1 MVKIA
6 ILGIAVVL
14 LAMPFKNLKG
24 EYSLCIS
31 MVGCIFIF
39 YFILKKMEQ
48 IISTMEGIIAYLPV
62 ESGYFAILIKI
73 IGITYIAEFCSD
85 ICKDAGYS
93 TVAGQI
99 SMAGKLT
106 VLGISMPIITTLLE
120 LIAGLWQG

>member
-1 MVKIA
+1 MVKIG

-31 MVGCIFIF
+31 MAGCILIF

-48 IISTMEGIIAYLPV
+48 VISTMEGIISYLPI
-62 ESGYFAILIKI
+62 ESGYFMLLIKI
-73 IGITYIAEFCSD
+73 IGITYISEFCSD

-120 LIAGLWQG
+120 LIAGLWQR

>member
-1 MVKIA
+1 MVKIG

-31 MVGCIFIF
+31 MAGCLLIF
-39 YFILKKMEQ
+39 YYILKKMEQ
-48 IISTMEGIIAYLPV
+48 VISTMEGIISYLPV
-62 ESGYFAILIKI
+62 ESSYFTLLIKI

-106 VLGISMPIITTLLE
+106 VLGISMPIITTLLD

>member
-1 MVKIA
+1 MVKIG

-31 MVGCIFIF
+31 MAGCLLIF
-39 YFILKKMEQ
+39 YYILKKMEQ
-48 IISTMEGIIAYLPV
+48 VISTMEGIISYLPV
-62 ESGYFAILIKI
+62 ESGYFTILIKI

-106 VLGISMPIITTLLE
+106 VLGISMPIITTLLD

>member
-1 MVKIA
+1 MVKIG

-31 MVGCIFIF
+31 MAGCILIF

-48 IISTMEGIIAYLPV
+48 VISTMEGIISYLPI
-62 ESGYFAILIKI
+62 ESSYFTILIKI

>member
-1 MVKIA
+1 MVKIG

-31 MVGCIFIF
+31 MAGCILIF
-39 YFILKKMEQ
+39 YYILKKMEQ
-48 IISTMEGIIAYLPV
+48 VISTMEGIISYLPV
-62 ESGYFAILIKI
+62 ESGYFTILIKI

>member
-1 MVKIA
+1 MVKIG

-31 MVGCIFIF
+31 MAGCILIF
-39 YFILKKMEQ
+39 YYILKKMEQ
-48 IISTMEGIIAYLPV
+48 VISTMEGIISYLPV
-62 ESGYFAILIKI
+62 ESGYFTILIKI

-106 VLGISMPIITTLLE
+106 VLGISMPIITTLLD

>member
-1 MVKIA
+1 MVKIG
-6 ILGIAVVL
+6 ILGIAAVL

-31 MVGCIFIF
+31 MAGCILIF
-39 YFILKKMEQ
+39 YYILRKMEQ
-48 IISTMEGIIAYLPV
+48 VISTMSEIISYLPI
-62 ESGYFAILIKI
+62 ESGYFVLLIKI

-85 ICKDAGYS
+85 ICKDAGYG
-93 TVAGQI
+93 TIAGQI

-120 LIAGLWQG
+120 LIAGLWQR

>member
-1 MVKIA
+1 MVKIG

-14 LAMPFKNLKG
+14 LAMPFKNLKK

-31 MVGCIFIF
+31 MAGCILIF
-39 YFILKKMEQ
+39 YYILKKMEQ
-48 IISTMEGIIAYLPV
+48 VIHTMEGIMAYLPI
-62 ESGYFAILIKI
+62 ESGYFVILIKI
-73 IGITYIAEFCSD
+73 IGISYITDFCSD

-99 SMAGKLT
+99 AMAGKLT

>member
-1 MVKIA
+1 MVKIG

-14 LAMPFKNLKG
+14 LAMPFKKLKG

-31 MVGCIFIF
+31 MAGCILIF

-48 IISTMEGIIAYLPV
+48 VINTMEGIISYLPI
-62 ESGYFAILIKI
+62 ESSYFTILIKI

>member
-1 MVKIA
+1 MVKIG

-31 MVGCIFIF
+31 MAGCILIF

-48 IISTMEGIIAYLPV
+48 VIITMEGIISYLPI
-62 ESGYFAILIKI
+62 ESGYFTILIKI

>member
-1 MVKIA
+1 MVKIG

-31 MVGCIFIF
+31 MAGCILIF

-48 IISTMEGIIAYLPV
+48 VISTMEGIISYLPI
-62 ESGYFAILIKI
+62 ESGYFMLLIKI
-73 IGITYIAEFCSD
+73 IGITYISEFCSD

>member
-1 MVKIA
+1 MVKIG

-14 LAMPFKNLKG
+14 LAMPFKNLKK

-31 MVGCIFIF
+31 MAGCILIF
-39 YFILKKMEQ
+39 YYILKKMEQ
-48 IISTMEGIIAYLPV
+48 VIHTMEGIMAYLPI
-62 ESGYFAILIKI
+62 ESGYFVILLKI
-73 IGITYIAEFCSD
+73 IGITYITEFCSD
-85 ICKDAGYS
+85 ICNDAGYS

-99 SMAGKLT
+99 AMAGKLT